1 MDPLSLTA
9 SIIAIVGAGSKLAQ
23 TVKKIAS
30 LRGAPAVLLAL
41 NNEIADLQ
49 LALLAIIDVYEG
61 GHTVQESTAASLSST
76 LLQVR
81 TSIEQLV
88 GLVARVQKP
97 SNGAT
102 DGLKLN
108 RVAWL
113 REQSRLNGVNN
124 DMRDCRRKLIS
135 LTGLLTS

>member
-9 SIIAIVGAGSKLAQ
+9 SIIAIVGAGSTLAQ

-49 LALLAIIDVYEG
+49 LALHAIIDVYEG

-76 LLQVR
+76 LLQIR

-97 SNGAT
+97 SNGPT

-124 DMRDCRRKLIS
+124 DIRDCRQKLVS

>member
-9 SIIAIVGAGSKLAQ
+9 SIIAIVGAGSTLAQ

-97 SNGAT
+97 SNGAN

-113 REQSRLNGVNN
+113 REQSRLNRVNN